1 MKAGLKQVAQER
13 LQKIMAQAGLGSRR
27 ACEEII
33 EQGRVTVNGHMASL
47 GMRAD
52 PQVDDVRVDGERL
65 RLAEAPIYIM
75 LNKPRNVISD
85 EDVVGRFARA
95 RDMIPLE
102 GHLYPVGR
110 LDVQSEGLML
120 FTNDG
125 DLAHKLTHP
134 SFEHPKTYRVVV
146 EGAPTERTL
155 DVWRRGMSLD
165 GKPTGPAEVEKVGK
179 TRGGTL
185 LQVTLREG
193 RKRQVRRLAAA
204 LGHPVVSLERIKIG
218 PLELGSLP
226 LGAWR
231 QLTPE
236 EVEALQS
243 LRSSRPR
250 RRRKVLKPKPRPQP
264 QSPQRQPEHRPERG
278 SGRRAERTS
287 QGGKRRP

>member
-1 MKAGLKQVAQER
+1 
-13 LQKIMAQAGLGSRR
+13 MAQAGLGSRR

-33 EQGRVTVNGHMASL
+33 EQGRVTVNGHRATL

-65 RLAEAPIYIM
+65 RLPEAPIYIM

-85 EDVVGRFARA
+85 EDVVGRFPRA

-146 EGAPTERTL
+146 EGSPTERTL

-165 GKPTGPAEVEKVGK
+165 GKPTGPAEVEKTGK

-218 PLELGSLP
+218 PLELGNLAT
-226 LGAWR
+226 GAWR

-236 EVEALQS
+236 EAQALQA
-243 LRSSRPR
+243 LRSARPR
-250 RRRKVLKPKPRPQP
+250 RQRRILKTKPRPKP
-264 QSPQRQPEHRPERG
+264 DSSQRRPGRRPEQGAGRR
-278 SGRRAERTS
+278 SEPSPGRRAQRTS
-287 QGGKRRP
+287 QGEKRKP

>member
-1 MKAGLKQVAQER
+1 
-13 LQKIMAQAGLGSRR
+13 MAQAGIGSRR

-33 EQGRVTVNGHMASL
+33 EQGRVTVNGHRAGL

-52 PQVDDVRVDGERL
+52 PQIDDVRVDSERL
-65 RLAEAPIYIM
+65 RLPEAPIYIM

-85 EDVVGRFARA
+85 EDVVGRFPRA

-146 EGAPTERTL
+146 EGSPSEKTL
-155 DVWRRGMSLD
+155 DIWRRGMSLD
-165 GKPTGPAEVEKVGK
+165 GKPTGPAEVEKVSK
-179 TRGGTL
+179 ARGGTL

-204 LGHPVVSLERIKIG
+204 LGHPVVSLQRIKIG

-226 LGAWR
+226 TGAWR

-236 EVEALQS
+236 EIEALQI
-243 LRSSRPR
+243 LRSSRPH
-250 RRRKVLKPKPRPQP
+250 RRRKIVKARPRSPSE
-264 QSPQRQPEHRPERG
+264 SPQRRPGRRPERG
-278 SGRRAERTS
+278 SGRGEGRRAERTS
-287 QGGKRRP
+287 QGGNRRR

>member
-1 MKAGLKQVAQER
+1 
-13 LQKIMAQAGLGSRR
+13 MAQAGIGSRR

-33 EQGRVTVNGHMASL
+33 EQGRVTVNGHPASL

-52 PQVDDVRVDGERL
+52 PQVDDVRVDAERL
-65 RLAEAPIYIM
+65 RLPEAPIYIM
-75 LNKPRNVISD
+75 LNKPRGVISD

-146 EGAPTERTL
+146 EGSPSERTL
-155 DVWRRGMSLD
+155 EIWRRGMSLD
-165 GKPTGPAEVEKVGK
+165 GKPTGPAEVEKMGK
-179 TRGGTL
+179 AHGGTL

-204 LGHPVVSLERIKIG
+204 LGHPVVSLLRIKIG

-236 EVEALQS
+236 EIEVLQI
-243 LRSSRPR
+243 LRSSRPH
-250 RRRKVLKPKPRPQP
+250 RRRKIVKATPRPRP
-264 QSPQRQPEHRPERG
+264 ESPQRRPGRGPERSSG
-278 SGRRAERTS
+278 RGEGRRAERTS
-287 QGGKRRP
+287 HGGNRRP

>member
-1 MKAGLKQVAQER
+1 MTQER

-33 EQGRVTVNGHMASL
+33 EQGRVTVNGHLASL

-52 PQVDDVRVDGERL
+52 PQIDDVRVDGERL
-65 RLAEAPIYIM
+65 HLAEASIYIM

-85 EDVVGRFARA
+85 EDVVGRFPRA

-146 EGAPTERTL
+146 EGSPSEKTL
-155 DVWRRGMSLD
+155 DIWRRGMSLD

-179 TRGGTL
+179 AHGGTL

-193 RKRQVRRLAAA
+193 RKRQVRRLSAA
-204 LGHPVVSLERIKIG
+204 LGHPVISLQRIKIG

-226 LGAWR
+226 VGAWR
-231 QLTPE
+231 QLSPDEIQT
-236 EVEALQS
+236 LQV
-243 LRSSRPR
+243 LRSSKPHR
-250 RRRKVLKPKPRPQP
+250 RRPVMRAKPRPQSE
-264 QSPQRQPEHRPERG
+264 SPQRRSGRRPERG
-278 SGRRAERTS
+278 SARGEGRRAERSS

>member
-1 MKAGLKQVAQER
+1 
-13 LQKIMAQAGLGSRR
+13 MAQAGIGSRR
-27 ACEEII
+27 ACEEVI
-33 EQGRVTVNGHMASL
+33 EQGRVTVNGHRATL

-52 PQVDDVRVDGERL
+52 PQIDDIRVDGGRL
-65 RLAEAPIYIM
+65 RLPEAPVYIM
-75 LNKPRNVISD
+75 LNKPRGVISD
-85 EDVVGRFARA
+85 EDVVGRFSRA

-146 EGAPTERTL
+146 EGSPSERTL

-179 TRGGTL
+179 ARGGTL

-204 LGHPVVSLERIKIG
+204 LGHPVVSLQRIKIG

-226 LGAWR
+226 VGAWR

-236 EVEALQS
+236 EVEALQI

-250 RRRKVLKPKPRPQP
+250 RRRKIVTPRPGP
-264 QSPQRQPEHRPERG
+264 QSELSQRKT
-278 SGRRAERTS
+278 GRRPVRAARR
-287 QGGKRRP
+287 GARRP

>member
-1 MKAGLKQVAQER
+1 VTQER
-13 LQKIMAQAGLGSRR
+13 LQKIMAQAGIGSRR

-33 EQGRVTVNGHMASL
+33 EQGRVTVNGHRAIL

-52 PQVDDVRVDGERL
+52 PQVDDVRVDDERL
-65 RLAEAPIYIM
+65 RLREAPIYIM

-85 EDVVGRFARA
+85 EDVVGRFPRA

-146 EGAPTERTL
+146 EGSPTEKTL

-165 GKPTGPAEVEKVGK
+165 GKPTGPAEVEKVSK
-179 TRGGTL
+179 ARGGTL
-185 LQVTLREG
+185 LEVTLREG

-204 LGHPVVSLERIKIG
+204 LGHPVVSLQRIKIG
-218 PLELGSLP
+218 PLELGNLSS
-226 LGAWR
+226 GAWR

-236 EVEALQS
+236 EGELLQV

-250 RRRKVLKPKPRPQP
+250 KRRQALKPKPRPQSERQP
-264 QSPQRQPEHRPERG
+264 SERPQRRPARSPERG
-278 SGRRAERTS
+278 LGRRAERTS